1 MTGRIIASA
10 STSTDLLRL
19 TQVGTGNAF
28 VVEDS
33 TNPDITPFVI
43 QGDGKVAIGT
53 SSTVANFEVRATGA
67 NGILLGPDLSGAIAS
82 SRLFFSNGIT
92 GQHSAIL
99 NTSGNIDFR
108 TDGTNNSSTGT
119 NRMVIERTTG
129 NVGIAQFNPLSRLHV
144 EPSSTGI
151 GILATGSTT
160 QDLVRI
166 TQTGTGN
173 AFVVEDSNNP
183 DSTPFV
189 IQTDGKVAIGT
200 SSTTHL
206 LSVYNGDADIL
217 LVERGNSLNATIQYK
232 NTIGSFWT
240 GVNTTG
246 NFGIGTSNNVS
257 DSSTTSFMIARNTGN
272 IGIGTMSPGAKLHV
286 VSQTSGAVRI
296 QDGTEQAGYVLTS
309 DANGLATWQVSSGGG
324 SSLSGTINY
333 VPFYKT
339 TTTLSSTSSIQVS
352 GDTVGIGVSFSNTGG
367 PSTDYRLHVN
377 YGSGTYGVLIE
388 GGGGISENIPL
399 RLWDSGTGTNNINI
413 LEFGHATA
421 SPKLYVPG
429 ARIKSTNPGSGA
441 TTGAHLILE
450 TSSISNPTSTTW
462 NTNQLYLRNDG
473 NVGIGTNTPTSY
485 LTINTP
491 GGSLYSGGSTGEHA
505 ILIGSQSTGSV
516 AAYIGTDETLSAM
529 YIQSGIRGG
538 AATPILLNAQGG
550 NIGIG
555 VTLPAAKL
563 HAVTNVST
571 IPLIIASGSTTVDLV
586 RITQVGTGN
595 AIVVEDSTNPDTT
608 PFAIT
613 NTGKVKVGTTTDST
627 YSSNIYS
634 ISTTYG
640 LEAYGDLAGV
650 YARGLTY
657 GIVAEA
663 ATDGMVVAGIMASA
677 TNDQF
682 MYGVYYGGMFSAN
695 SSNGVNYAVSLQDG
709 SQGLNKV
716 LVDTIGDGSA
726 NWKSDLSITS
736 IIASASSTSDIVR
749 ITQTGTGNALVVED
763 STNPDATP
771 FVITSTGNVAIGT
784 QSTNNTLHVQGSMEL
799 TGTFSGS
806 NSNFV
811 DANLIT
817 QTVLLYMS
825 NNT

>member
-1 MTGRIIASA
+1 VTGRIIASA

-53 SSTVANFEVRATGA
+53 SSTVANLEVRANGA
-67 NGILLGPDLSGAIAS
+67 NGILLGQDLAASGQS
-82 SRLFFSNGIT
+82 SRLFFSNGT
-92 GQHSAIL
+92 DGQHIAIL
-99 NTSGNIDFR
+99 NSNNGGFDFR
-108 TDGTNNSSTGT
+108 TLSTANVSTGT
-119 NRMVIERTTG
+119 QRMTIAAGGDVY
-129 NVGIAQFNPLSRLHV
+129 IAQSLGINQPTPTAKIHV
-144 EPSSTGI
+144 VP
-151 GILATGSTT
+151 GSTQSGLIVAGNSD
-160 QDLVRI
+160 QDMVRI
-166 TQTGTGN
+166 TQIGTGN
-173 AFVVEDSNNP
+173 AIIVEDNTNP

-189 IQTDGKVAIGT
+189 VDASGNIGAGT
-200 SSTTHL
+200 ASPSTKLH
-206 LSVYNGDADIL
+206 V
-217 LVERGNSLNATIQYK
+217 
-232 NTIGSFWT
+232 F
-240 GVNTTG
+240 
-246 NFGIGTSNNVS
+246 
-257 DSSTTSFMIARNTGN
+257 STTS
-272 IGIGTMSPGAKLHV
+272 GAI
-286 VSQTSGAVRI
+286 RI
-296 QDGTEQAGYVLTS
+296 VDGTQQNGYVLTS

-555 VTLPAAKL
+555 VTSPSAKL
-563 HAVTNVST
+563 HAVTNVSS

-595 AIVVEDSTNPDTT
+595 AFVVEDATNPDTT

-613 NTGKVKVGTTTDST
+613 NTGKVKVGTTVDSI

-695 SSNGVNYAVSLQDG
+695 SSNGVNYAVRLQDG